1 MSFRNLLPNFGD
13 QTPGGSLLLRQQSH
27 PFIHFEVPATLV
39 AAACA
44 HLDTS
49 MLMQRA
55 GIQELPASDRLL
67 ALFLLEC
74 AGERPPAKPTEGT
87 S

>member
-1 MSFRNLLPNFGD
+1 MNFRKLLPNFGD

-27 PFIHFEVPATLV
+27 AFNHFEVPATLV

-44 HLDTS
+44 HLDSS
-49 MLMQRA
+49 MLMRRA
-55 GIQELPASDRLL
+55 GIQTLPASDRLL
-67 ALFLLEC
+67 ALLLIEC
-74 AGERPPAKPTEGT
+74 AGVQPPEPT